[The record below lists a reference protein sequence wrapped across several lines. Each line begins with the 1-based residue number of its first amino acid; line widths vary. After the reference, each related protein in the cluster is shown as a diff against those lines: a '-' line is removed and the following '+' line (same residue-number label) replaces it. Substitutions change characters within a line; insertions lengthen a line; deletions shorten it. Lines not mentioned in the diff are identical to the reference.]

1 MKNKNIKLI
10 IIPLT
15 IVTIITCIVISMQTY
30 SQYKKIS
37 VITNEKISEI
47 IEYIIKENP
56 AIDTKN
62 IIQILNSNE
71 YKDGEEELKKY
82 GINIEEVNSI
92 IAVQKQMKT
101 NIILN
106 IILIVSFNALYMAII
121 FIYLK
126 QRDKKINQIT
136 QYINEIKNRKYDL
149 DINENSEDE
158 LSNLKNELYKIT
170 IMLKEESEISRQDKE
185 NIKMSVEDI
194 SHQLK
199 TPLTSIMIM
208 LDNLK
213 DNPNMDEDTKQR
225 FIFEISK
232 QVDWINWLVISILK
246 LSRLEANVV
255 KFSDN
260 KINVKKFIDEI
271 INNLEIPIE
280 IKNQKIII
288 EGNEDASFIGDY
300 KWQQEAITNIIKNA
314 IEHNKENGKITIK
327 YEENGVRIDE
337 INVISLSKEAHER
350 YISKLGGD
358 YEKYKNGA
366 ILIDKNINTNND
378 GKKIQGNIYTWKKGD
393 IITGKI
399 NDTQYNIEIL
409 AKTEEIPAGVNILY
423 NPDAFIIVSEDFI
436 NRVGYKTIAL
446 YYDSKDAYKLDEEIK
461 QYKQE
466 NNITDNTIQTFNM
479 EESARAENAV
489 VLVISIF
496 LYGFIGVITLI
507 GITNIFNTITTNMN
521 LRKKEFAMLKS
532 IGMTK
537 KEFNRMIRLES
548 IFYGLKSLIIGI
560 PIGLLLSYGMYNVFR
575 NSMEMEYV
583 LPYKSIV
590 VAVIFVAVVIGI
602 IMKYSMSKINKQNVI
617 ETIRNDNI

>member
-71 YKDGEEELKKY
+71 YKDGEKELKKY

-106 IILIVSFNALYMAII
+106 IILIVLFSVLYMAII

-149 DINENSEDE
+149 NINENSEDE

-213 DNPNMDEDTKQR
+213 DNPNMDEDTKQK

-246 LSRLEANVV
+246 LSRLEADVV
-255 KFSDN
+255 KFSNN

-271 INNLEIPIE
+271 IGNLEIPIE
-280 IKNQKIII
+280 IKNQKISI
-288 EGNEDASFIGDY
+288 EGDEDASFIGDY

-327 YEENGVRIDE
+327 YEENVLFTKITIIDE
-337 INVISLSKEAHER
+337 GQGIAKEDLKHIFERFYKAQNSSDNSVGIGLSLA
-350 YISKLGGD
+350 
-358 YEKYKNGA
+358 
-366 ILIDKNINTNND
+366 KNIIEKNN
-378 GKKIQGNIYTWKKGD
+378 GMINCKSEIGNGS
-393 IITGKI
+393 
-399 NDTQYNIEIL
+399 E
-409 AKTEEIPAGVNILY
+409 
-423 NPDAFIIVSEDFI
+423 FIVK
-436 NRVGYKTIAL
+436 Y
-446 YYDSKDAYKLDEEIK
+446 
-461 QYKQE
+461 
-466 NNITDNTIQTFNM
+466 
-479 EESARAENAV
+479 
-489 VLVISIF
+489 
-496 LYGFIGVITLI
+496 
-507 GITNIFNTITTNMN
+507 
-521 LRKKEFAMLKS
+521 
-532 IGMTK
+532 
-537 KEFNRMIRLES
+537 
-548 IFYGLKSLIIGI
+548 
-560 PIGLLLSYGMYNVFR
+560 
-575 NSMEMEYV
+575 
-583 LPYKSIV
+583 
-590 VAVIFVAVVIGI
+590 
-602 IMKYSMSKINKQNVI
+602 MK
-617 ETIRNDNI
+617 

>member
-15 IVTIITCIVISMQTY
+15 ILTIIICVVISMQTY

-37 VITNEKISEI
+37 VITNEKISGI

-62 IIQILNSNE
+62 IIQVLNSNE
-71 YKDGEEELKKY
+71 YKDGKEELKKY

-106 IILIVSFNALYMAII
+106 IILIVLFSVLYMAII

-149 DINENSEDE
+149 NINENSEDE

-185 NIKMSVEDI
+185 KIKMSVEDI

-213 DNPNMDEDTKQR
+213 DNPNMDEDTKQK

-246 LSRLEANVV
+246 LSRLEADVV
-255 KFSDN
+255 KFSNN

-271 INNLEIPIE
+271 IGNLEIPIE
-280 IKNQKIII
+280 IKNQKISI
-288 EGNEDASFIGDY
+288 EGDEDASFIGDY

-327 YEENGVRIDE
+327 YEENVLFTKITIIDE
-337 INVISLSKEAHER
+337 GQGIAKEDLKHIFERFYKAQNSSDNSVGIGLSLA
-350 YISKLGGD
+350 
-358 YEKYKNGA
+358 
-366 ILIDKNINTNND
+366 KNIIEKNN
-378 GKKIQGNIYTWKKGD
+378 GMINCKSEIGNG
-393 IITGKI
+393 
-399 NDTQYNIEIL
+399 
-409 AKTEEIPAGVNILY
+409 TE
-423 NPDAFIIVSEDFI
+423 FIVK
-436 NRVGYKTIAL
+436 Y
-446 YYDSKDAYKLDEEIK
+446 
-461 QYKQE
+461 
-466 NNITDNTIQTFNM
+466 
-479 EESARAENAV
+479 
-489 VLVISIF
+489 
-496 LYGFIGVITLI
+496 
-507 GITNIFNTITTNMN
+507 
-521 LRKKEFAMLKS
+521 
-532 IGMTK
+532 
-537 KEFNRMIRLES
+537 
-548 IFYGLKSLIIGI
+548 
-560 PIGLLLSYGMYNVFR
+560 
-575 NSMEMEYV
+575 
-583 LPYKSIV
+583 
-590 VAVIFVAVVIGI
+590 
-602 IMKYSMSKINKQNVI
+602 MK
-617 ETIRNDNI
+617 

>member
-37 VITNEKISEI
+37 VITNEKISGI

-62 IIQILNSNE
+62 IIQVLNSNE
-71 YKDGEEELKKY
+71 YKDGEKELKKY

-106 IILIVSFNALYMAII
+106 IILIVLFSVLYMAII

-149 DINENSEDE
+149 NINENSEDE

-185 NIKMSVEDI
+185 KIKMSVEDI

-213 DNPNMDEDTKQR
+213 DNPNMDEDTKQK

-246 LSRLEANVV
+246 LSRLEADVV
-255 KFSDN
+255 KFSNN

-271 INNLEIPIE
+271 IGNLEIPIE
-280 IKNQKIII
+280 IKNQKISI
-288 EGNEDASFIGDY
+288 EGDEDASFIGDY

-327 YEENGVRIDE
+327 YEENVLFTKITIIDE
-337 INVISLSKEAHER
+337 GQGIAKEDLKHIFERFYKAQNSSDNSVGIGLSLA
-350 YISKLGGD
+350 
-358 YEKYKNGA
+358 
-366 ILIDKNINTNND
+366 KNIIEKNNGMINCKSEI
-378 GKKIQGNIYTWKKGD
+378 GKG
-393 IITGKI
+393 
-399 NDTQYNIEIL
+399 
-409 AKTEEIPAGVNILY
+409 TE
-423 NPDAFIIVSEDFI
+423 FIVK
-436 NRVGYKTIAL
+436 Y
-446 YYDSKDAYKLDEEIK
+446 
-461 QYKQE
+461 
-466 NNITDNTIQTFNM
+466 
-479 EESARAENAV
+479 
-489 VLVISIF
+489 
-496 LYGFIGVITLI
+496 
-507 GITNIFNTITTNMN
+507 
-521 LRKKEFAMLKS
+521 
-532 IGMTK
+532 
-537 KEFNRMIRLES
+537 
-548 IFYGLKSLIIGI
+548 
-560 PIGLLLSYGMYNVFR
+560 
-575 NSMEMEYV
+575 
-583 LPYKSIV
+583 
-590 VAVIFVAVVIGI
+590 
-602 IMKYSMSKINKQNVI
+602 MK
-617 ETIRNDNI
+617 

>member
-1 MKNKNIKLI
+1 
-10 IIPLT
+10 
-15 IVTIITCIVISMQTY
+15 MQTY
-30 SQYKKIS
+30 SQYKKTS

-106 IILIVSFNALYMAII
+106 IILIVLFSVLYMAII

-185 NIKMSVEDI
+185 KIKMSVEDI

-213 DNPNMDEDTKQR
+213 DNPNMDEDTKQK

-246 LSRLEANVV
+246 LSRLEADVV
-255 KFSDN
+255 KFSNN

-271 INNLEIPIE
+271 IGNLEIPIE
-280 IKNQKIII
+280 IKNQKISI
-288 EGNEDASFIGDY
+288 EGDEDASFVGDY

-327 YEENGVRIDE
+327 YEENVLFTKITIIDE
-337 INVISLSKEAHER
+337 GQGIAKEDLKHIFERFYKAQNSSDNSVGIGLSLA
-350 YISKLGGD
+350 
-358 YEKYKNGA
+358 
-366 ILIDKNINTNND
+366 KNIIEKNN
-378 GKKIQGNIYTWKKGD
+378 GMINCKSEIGNG
-393 IITGKI
+393 
-399 NDTQYNIEIL
+399 
-409 AKTEEIPAGVNILY
+409 TE
-423 NPDAFIIVSEDFI
+423 FIVK
-436 NRVGYKTIAL
+436 Y
-446 YYDSKDAYKLDEEIK
+446 
-461 QYKQE
+461 
-466 NNITDNTIQTFNM
+466 
-479 EESARAENAV
+479 
-489 VLVISIF
+489 
-496 LYGFIGVITLI
+496 
-507 GITNIFNTITTNMN
+507 
-521 LRKKEFAMLKS
+521 
-532 IGMTK
+532 
-537 KEFNRMIRLES
+537 
-548 IFYGLKSLIIGI
+548 
-560 PIGLLLSYGMYNVFR
+560 
-575 NSMEMEYV
+575 
-583 LPYKSIV
+583 
-590 VAVIFVAVVIGI
+590 
-602 IMKYSMSKINKQNVI
+602 MK
-617 ETIRNDNI
+617 

>member
-15 IVTIITCIVISMQTY
+15 ILTIIICVVISMQTY

-37 VITNEKISEI
+37 VITNEKISGI

-106 IILIVSFNALYMAII
+106 IILIVLFSVLYMAII

-149 DINENSEDE
+149 NINENSEDE

-185 NIKMSVEDI
+185 KIKMSVEDI

-213 DNPNMDEDTKQR
+213 DNPNMDEDTKQK

-246 LSRLEANVV
+246 LSRLEADVV
-255 KFSDN
+255 KFSNN

-271 INNLEIPIE
+271 IDNLEIPIE

-288 EGNEDASFIGDY
+288 EGNKDVSFIGDY

-327 YEENGVRIDE
+327 YEENVLFTKITIIDE
-337 INVISLSKEAHER
+337 
-350 YISKLGGD
+350 GQG
-358 YEKYKNGA
+358 
-366 ILIDKNINTNND
+366 IDKEDLKHIFERFYKAQNSSDNSVGI
-378 GKKIQGNIYTWKKGD
+378 GLS
-393 IITGKI
+393 
-399 NDTQYNIEIL
+399 L
-409 AKTEEIPAGVNILY
+409 AKNIIEKNNGMINCKSEIGNGTE
-423 NPDAFIIVSEDFI
+423 FIVK
-436 NRVGYKTIAL
+436 Y
-446 YYDSKDAYKLDEEIK
+446 
-461 QYKQE
+461 
-466 NNITDNTIQTFNM
+466 
-479 EESARAENAV
+479 
-489 VLVISIF
+489 
-496 LYGFIGVITLI
+496 
-507 GITNIFNTITTNMN
+507 
-521 LRKKEFAMLKS
+521 
-532 IGMTK
+532 
-537 KEFNRMIRLES
+537 
-548 IFYGLKSLIIGI
+548 
-560 PIGLLLSYGMYNVFR
+560 
-575 NSMEMEYV
+575 
-583 LPYKSIV
+583 
-590 VAVIFVAVVIGI
+590 
-602 IMKYSMSKINKQNVI
+602 MK
-617 ETIRNDNI
+617 

>member
-15 IVTIITCIVISMQTY
+15 ILMIFTCIVISMQTY

-56 AIDTKN
+56 AIDTKK

-71 YKDGEEELKKY
+71 YKIGEEELKKY

-92 IAVQKQMKT
+92 IAVKKQMKT

-271 INNLEIPIE
+271 IDNLEIPIE
-280 IKNQKIII
+280 IKNQKISI
-288 EGNEDASFIGDY
+288 EGDEDASFIGDY

-327 YEENGVRIDE
+327 YEENVLFTKITIIDE
-337 INVISLSKEAHER
+337 GQGIAKEDLKHIFERFYKAQNSLDNSVGIGLSLA
-350 YISKLGGD
+350 
-358 YEKYKNGA
+358 
-366 ILIDKNINTNND
+366 KNIIEKNN
-378 GKKIQGNIYTWKKGD
+378 GMINCKSEIGNG
-393 IITGKI
+393 
-399 NDTQYNIEIL
+399 
-409 AKTEEIPAGVNILY
+409 TE
-423 NPDAFIIVSEDFI
+423 FIVK
-436 NRVGYKTIAL
+436 Y
-446 YYDSKDAYKLDEEIK
+446 
-461 QYKQE
+461 
-466 NNITDNTIQTFNM
+466 
-479 EESARAENAV
+479 
-489 VLVISIF
+489 
-496 LYGFIGVITLI
+496 
-507 GITNIFNTITTNMN
+507 
-521 LRKKEFAMLKS
+521 
-532 IGMTK
+532 
-537 KEFNRMIRLES
+537 
-548 IFYGLKSLIIGI
+548 
-560 PIGLLLSYGMYNVFR
+560 
-575 NSMEMEYV
+575 
-583 LPYKSIV
+583 
-590 VAVIFVAVVIGI
+590 
-602 IMKYSMSKINKQNVI
+602 MK
-617 ETIRNDNI
+617 

>member
-15 IVTIITCIVISMQTY
+15 ILMIFTCIVISMQTY
-30 SQYKKIS
+30 RQYKKIS

-56 AIDTKN
+56 AIDTKK

-71 YKDGEEELKKY
+71 YKVGEEELKKY

-106 IILIVSFNALYMAII
+106 IILIVSFNALYMAIM

-213 DNPNMDEDTKQR
+213 DNPNMNEDTKQR

-271 INNLEIPIE
+271 IDNLEIPIE

-314 IEHNKENGKITIK
+314 IEHNKENGKIIIK
-327 YEENGVRIDE
+327 YEENVLFTKITIIDE
-337 INVISLSKEAHER
+337 GQGIAKEDLKHIFERFYKAQNSSDNSVGIGLSLA
-350 YISKLGGD
+350 
-358 YEKYKNGA
+358 
-366 ILIDKNINTNND
+366 KNIIEKNN
-378 GKKIQGNIYTWKKGD
+378 GM
-393 IITGKI
+393 I
-399 NDTQYNIEIL
+399 NC
-409 AKTEEIPAGVNILY
+409 K
-423 NPDAFIIVSEDFI
+423 
-436 NRVGYKTIAL
+436 
-446 YYDSKDAYKLDEEIK
+446 
-461 QYKQE
+461 
-466 NNITDNTIQTFNM
+466 
-479 EESARAENAV
+479 
-489 VLVISIF
+489 
-496 LYGFIGVITLI
+496 
-507 GITNIFNTITTNMN
+507 
-521 LRKKEFAMLKS
+521 
-532 IGMTK
+532 
-537 KEFNRMIRLES
+537 
-548 IFYGLKSLIIGI
+548 
-560 PIGLLLSYGMYNVFR
+560 
-575 NSMEMEYV
+575 
-583 LPYKSIV
+583 
-590 VAVIFVAVVIGI
+590 
-602 IMKYSMSKINKQNVI
+602 SKIGNGTEFIVKYMK
-617 ETIRNDNI
+617 